1 LIFHQSTTTEPTSC
15 QQKTKSKTQLQTQ
28 FLRIKIDLDKWMKDE
43 SQILEGIAEWCKGS
57 KKQNF
62 KIFSKI
68 SKSKATISLLKLI

>member
-1 LIFHQSTTTEPTSC
+1 
-15 QQKTKSKTQLQTQ
+15 
-28 FLRIKIDLDKWMKDE
+28 MKEE

-62 KIFSKI
+62 KIFKKI